1 MCPDTVA
8 SLTLTGINILSEG
21 LGLIAADRVAI
32 ARRPLSRGC
41 HRIAIPA
48 CSDTTGI
55 GSMTGLSGEIR
66 LFRRNRRLGTAIYQN
81 KALSKDGLSERLFA
95 WLFSGLVYPQI
106 WEDPEIDM
114 EAMALA
120 EGHRIVTI
128 ASGGCNVLAYL
139 TRSPAGIDAVDLNIA
154 HVALNRMKLAAI
166 KHLPSHNDVFRF
178 FGEAG
183 HRTNTVAYDR
193 FIAPHLD
200 ETTRAYWERR
210 NWRGKRRI
218 SVFERN
224 FYQTGL
230 LGLFIAAGH
239 RVSRFHGVDP
249 AEIMQSRS
257 LDEQKRFFLERLAP
271 IFGRPLLRHATELK
285 ASLFG
290 LGIPPAQYDSLITAG
305 DGTMASVLSARLE
318 KLACHFPL
326 KDNYFAWQ
334 AFARRYPRPD
344 EAALPAYLDAR
355 HHPVIK
361 RNVERV
367 DVHNVNFTELLS
379 RKGAGSVDRY
389 VLLDAQDWMT
399 DAQLNALWIEITRT
413 AAPGARVIFRTAAE
427 PSLLPGRL
435 SQSLLDRWR
444 YEDELSRDLT
454 ARDRSA
460 IYGGFHLYRLNDR

>member
-1 MCPDTVA
+1 
-8 SLTLTGINILSEG
+8 
-21 LGLIAADRVAI
+21 
-32 ARRPLSRGC
+32 
-41 HRIAIPA
+41 
-48 CSDTTGI
+48 
-55 GSMTGLSGEIR
+55 MTELSGEIR

-81 KALSKDGLSERLFA
+81 RALSKEGLSERLFA

-106 WEDPEIDM
+106 WEDPEIDI
-114 EAMALA
+114 EAMGLA

-139 TRSPAGIDAVDLNIA
+139 TRSPASIDAVDLNTA

-166 KHLPSHNDVFRF
+166 RHLPSHRDVFRF

-183 HRTNTVAYDR
+183 HSVNSAAYDR

-200 ETTRAYWERR
+200 QPTRAYWEGR

-218 SVFERN
+218 AVFEKN

-230 LGLFIAAGH
+230 LGLFIALGH
-239 RVSRFHGVDP
+239 RVARLHGVDP
-249 AEIMQSRS
+249 AGIMKSQS
-257 LDEQKRFFLERLAP
+257 LDDQRRFFREKLAP
-271 IFGRPLLRHATELK
+271 IFDRILLRKATALK

-326 KDNYFAWQ
+326 NDNYFAWQ
-334 AFARRYPRPD
+334 AFARRYPKPD

-355 HHPVIK
+355 HHVVIK
-361 RNVERV
+361 GNVDRV
-367 DVHNVNFTELLS
+367 AVHNVNLTELLAG
-379 RKGAGSVDRY
+379 KGASTVDRY
-389 VLLDAQDWMT
+389 VLLDAQDWMN
-399 DAQLNALWIEITRT
+399 DGQLNALWTEITRT

-435 SQSLLDRWR
+435 SPSILARWR
-444 YEDELSRDLT
+444 YEEAQSRSLT
-454 ARDRSA
+454 MRDRSA
-460 IYGGFHLYRLNDR
+460 IYGGFHLYVLEE